1 LKFSGVIA
9 NEDDILPVK
18 GDAGETSKLVVVFFS
33 EAGKVTFH
41 LVYGM
46 GGGGIGEVRRELAG
60 LFVFNN

>member
-1 LKFSGVIA
+1 LKLSSVIA

-18 GDAGETSKLVVVFFS
+18 GDAGEAGKLVAVFFS
-33 EAGKVTFH
+33 EAGKVTFD

-60 LFVFNN
+60 RFVFND